1 MNLVLDTNILVAAL
15 RSRRGASNALL
26 TAILESDKATWSCSV
41 PLFLEYEDVLTRAE
55 FVLETERSREE
66 YGAFLADI
74 ASVVRPIELHFL
86 WRPQLSDPK
95 DEMVLETAVNA
106 SADATVTFNQRDF
119 RPVQDRFEVQV
130 WTPQQ
135 ALERMRQ

>member
-15 RSRRGASNALL
+15 RSKRGASNALL
-26 TAILESDKATWSCSV
+26 STILEGDEITWSCSV
-41 PLFLEYEDVLTRAE
+41 PLFLEYEEVLTRAE
-55 FVLETERSREE
+55 FVLETRRSREE

-74 ASVVRPIELHFL
+74 ASVVHPVELHFL

-106 SADATVTFNQRDF
+106 SADAIVTFNHRDF
-119 RPVQDRFEVQV
+119 RPVQHRFEVQI

-135 ALERMRQ
+135 ALERIRQ